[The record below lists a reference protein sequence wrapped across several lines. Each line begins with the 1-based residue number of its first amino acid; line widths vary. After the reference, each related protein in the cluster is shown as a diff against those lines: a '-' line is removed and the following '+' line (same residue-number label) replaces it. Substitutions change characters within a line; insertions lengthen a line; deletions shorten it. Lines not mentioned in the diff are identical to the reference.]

1 MKSDLATGYGSLL
14 DDLVTDSVE
23 VHSVYLW

>member
-14 DDLVTDSVE
+14 DASVTDSME
-23 VHSVYLW
+23 VHSAYFW